1 MFNESWHSKN
11 IEDIFNQLDTTEKGL
26 SNDEAETRL
35 KKNGYNMLPKAKKES
50 IIKMFLKQFLSPL
63 IYVLAVAVIFSFLI
77 GEIIDALFIIIVI
90 LLDACLS
97 TFQEWKAEKASESLQ
112 NLIKVK
118 AKVLRNNKEIEVD
131 AERIVAGDII
141 VLKPGDKVPADLRL
155 FDVQNLTID
164 DSILTGEST
173 AAVKTSDMMSESTLV
188 SDREN
193 MAYAGTSVV
202 TGRGLGVVVAVAN
215 ETEFGQIASSVLL
228 SKDPSSPL
236 ELRMKKFTKQISQFM
251 VITAIAVTVLLYFK
265 GYATKEIMFVVIG
278 LSVSA
283 IPEGLSLALT
293 LSLSIASSR
302 MAKKNVIV
310 KKLTA
315 VESLGSCTV
324 IASDKTGTLT
334 LNQQTAQKILMP
346 DGRTYNVEGIGY
358 NGIGKVTAE
367 SGGTDFTD
375 VVDLSILGAINNEAR
390 LFKKD
395 NEWISSGDSI
405 DIAFLALAYKLNIK
419 EDMREKIDIVG
430 SIPYE
435 SEKKHSAVFYK
446 EEDKV
451 YCTVKGSLEVVASFC
466 NQMMIGDNK
475 QPIDIDLLKKQNEEL
490 ANKGYRV
497 IAIANGMKEDFKA
510 KEQYKREDI
519 PPLTFIG
526 LVAFIDPIRT
536 EVIDS
541 IEKCKSASIKVV
553 MITGDHP
560 LTSFAIAK
568 ELKITNSYDKVING
582 KEIDKYYNMGI
593 DKFDEIIKTKLVFSR
608 VTPLQKL
615 AIIESFKRQGE
626 FVAVTG
632 DGVND
637 APALKAANI
646 GVAMGSGTDIAKE
659 TGDMIITDDNFL
671 SIISSVEEGRNAYNN
686 VRKVIYLL
694 LSTGFAEVFFFV
706 LSILLNYPMPLVAV
720 QLLWLNLVTDGIQDA
735 ALAFEKGEK
744 EVMNEPPRRPNEKL
758 FNKLLI
764 QESLISGLTIGL
776 MVFMLWVYLVDF
788 RMMDITK
795 ARGYVLLLM
804 VFSQNVHVFNCRS
817 EHKSAFKIPLRNNPL
832 IVLGIG
838 ATLLLQLFATEN
850 AFMSSILQTTP
861 IPVKE
866 VIIIFIL
873 ALPILIVM
881 EIYKKIKN
889 NNL

>member
-1 MFNESWHSKN
+1 MNQKRN
-11 IEDIFNQLDTTEKGL
+11 IH
-26 SNDEAETRL
+26 R
-35 KKNGYNMLPKAKKES
+35 
-50 IIKMFLKQFLSPL
+50 
-63 IYVLAVAVIFSFLI
+63 
-77 GEIIDALFIIIVI
+77 
-90 LLDACLS
+90 
-97 TFQEWKAEKASESLQ
+97 
-112 NLIKVK
+112 
-118 AKVLRNNKEIEVD
+118 
-131 AERIVAGDII
+131 
-141 VLKPGDKVPADLRL
+141 
-155 FDVQNLTID
+155 
-164 DSILTGEST
+164 
-173 AAVKTSDMMSESTLV
+173 
-188 SDREN
+188 
-193 MAYAGTSVV
+193 
-202 TGRGLGVVVAVAN
+202 
-215 ETEFGQIASSVLL
+215 
-228 SKDPSSPL
+228 
-236 ELRMKKFTKQISQFM
+236 
-251 VITAIAVTVLLYFK
+251 
-265 GYATKEIMFVVIG
+265 
-278 LSVSA
+278 
-283 IPEGLSLALT
+283 
-293 LSLSIASSR
+293 
-302 MAKKNVIV
+302 
-310 KKLTA
+310 
-315 VESLGSCTV
+315 
-324 IASDKTGTLT
+324 
-334 LNQQTAQKILMP
+334 
-346 DGRTYNVEGIGY
+346 
-358 NGIGKVTAE
+358 
-367 SGGTDFTD
+367 
-375 VVDLSILGAINNEAR
+375 
-390 LFKKD
+390 
-395 NEWISSGDSI
+395 
-405 DIAFLALAYKLNIK
+405 
-419 EDMREKIDIVG
+419 
-430 SIPYE
+430 
-435 SEKKHSAVFYK
+435 FYK

-881 EIYKKIKN
+881 EIYKKLKTIIYN
-889 NNL
+889 CCFLFIETC